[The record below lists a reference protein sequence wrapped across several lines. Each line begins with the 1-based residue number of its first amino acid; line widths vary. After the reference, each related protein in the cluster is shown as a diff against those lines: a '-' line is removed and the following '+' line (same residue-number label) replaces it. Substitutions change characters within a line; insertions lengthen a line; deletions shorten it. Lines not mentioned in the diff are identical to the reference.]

1 MGGRPRQVSACYTQA
16 HSCEPVAFTPLCHSK
31 ALTQKLLN
39 PDVSVLLN
47 CKALRNASCT
57 ASKSGVS
64 VSAFIS
70 SSACL
75 SQYGAAEASTSSLV
89 LTGSFIPLHQ
99 FVQLSIGN
107 SATKGRGCCVSLLT
121 FQGHVKTSEETES
134 SNSSSKLL
142 RVSLGVA
149 ETYIYIR
156 NIFQIK
162 VFA

>member
-1 MGGRPRQVSACYTQA
+1 M
-16 HSCEPVAFTPLCHSK
+16 
-31 ALTQKLLN
+31 
-39 PDVSVLLN
+39 
-47 CKALRNASCT
+47 
-57 ASKSGVS
+57 
-64 VSAFIS
+64 
-70 SSACL
+70 
-75 SQYGAAEASTSSLV
+75 
-89 LTGSFIPLHQ
+89 
-99 FVQLSIGN
+99 
-107 SATKGRGCCVSLLT
+107 LT